1 MSQNLENTRRSACD
15 RCRSQKLRCVRA
27 TSLNG
32 VSDASR
38 ANTNASGT
46 CERCLKARTV
56 CVNTVSLTRKFLWAK
71 KPQMRSSPSPPPP
84 SERTRTQSHSHPDS
98 RPQQYGFDA
107 ASRRNSGGTGGEQP
121 REKPLSA
128 IVHQQTTRDNLQA
141 AGREMVL
148 EHTAATS
155 QSRLREESNSTKEI
169 TSSAVVAD
177 SSSENYLNIGGGSSG
192 TNRTNGSQST
202 TESASWFD
210 FRQRGSTQN
219 AGNCSS
225 NVAPV
230 AAMTTS
236 NTAGFNTDRDTAAR
250 TRSPSDLDH
259 FDFDMLLNPGA
270 MVISEK
276 LNTHAYNTDA
286 GGFMDMVAPVS
297 DTQPPPCLN
306 TSVAHGDQNCPEPA
320 ANPTEEYILR
330 LSELSSTLLKHFSR
344 SSSASLAD
352 ILLLSHSPVLGAP
365 IDSNPR
371 NKMSDLKN
379 IIGRVLNSSHT
390 FLDILQY
397 FMAPSCA
404 VPERAVSECSYS
416 DTWNEDDETSMIT
429 ESLYPH
435 DARYTAYG
443 QTSQP
448 SSNDFSAPL
457 LTSTSGSTLPDDQRL
472 SSSAPRP
479 DFPTTLAM
487 LSCYICLL
495 QTYDVIFSQIYTSL
509 VEASD
514 SCRLLVVPSV
524 LPGLR
529 LGGFDLDSYKDLQI
543 EVLIHISATMLER
556 IELALGIG
564 LPNDAQGSDRGNSHC
579 GGILDSFSTAA
590 LLDAMYKQKD
600 IGCSKSDGTRAM
612 RVKQTMNNI
621 QAVLR
626 TSSKQNI

>member
-1 MSQNLENTRRSACD
+1 
-15 RCRSQKLRCVRA
+15 
-27 TSLNG
+27 
-32 VSDASR
+32 
-38 ANTNASGT
+38 
-46 CERCLKARTV
+46 
-56 CVNTVSLTRKFLWAK
+56 
-71 KPQMRSSPSPPPP
+71 MRSSSSPPPP

-98 RPQQYGFDA
+98 CPQQYGLDT
-107 ASRRNSGGTGGEQP
+107 ASRRNSGGNGREPP

-128 IVHQQTTRDNLQA
+128 IGHQQTTRDNLQA
-141 AGREMVL
+141 AGREMGL

-169 TSSAVVAD
+169 TSSALVAD
-177 SSSENYLNIGGGSSG
+177 SSTENHLNIGGGSSG
-192 TNRTNGSQST
+192 TNGNQST
-202 TESASWFD
+202 TESADWFD
-210 FRQRGSTQN
+210 FRQRSSTQN
-219 AGNCSS
+219 AGNCSL

-236 NTAGFNTDRDTAAR
+236 NTAGFNTHRDTAAR
-250 TRSPSDLDH
+250 TSSPSDLDH
-259 FDFDMLLNPGA
+259 FDFDMLLDPGA
-270 MVISEK
+270 MAIPEK
-276 LNTHAYNTDA
+276 LNTHAYNTNA

-306 TSVAHGDQNCPEPA
+306 TSVAHGDPNCPEPA
-320 ANPTEEYILR
+320 ANLTEEYILR

-344 SSSASLAD
+344 SRSAKLAD
-352 ILLLSHSPVLGAP
+352 ILLLSHSPILEAP

-371 NKMSDLKN
+371 NKMSDFTN
-379 IIGRVLNSSHT
+379 IIGRVLNSSQT

-397 FMAPSCA
+397 FIAPSCA

-416 DTWNEDDETSMIT
+416 DTWNEEDETSMIT
-429 ESLYPH
+429 EPLYHH

-443 QTSQP
+443 ETSLP
-448 SSNDFSAPL
+448 SSSDFPARL
-457 LTSTSGSTLPDDQRL
+457 LTSTSGSTLPDAQRL

-509 VEASD
+509 IEASD
-514 SCRLLVVPSV
+514 SGRLLVVPSV

-564 LPNDAQGSDRGNSHC
+564 LPNDTQDSDRGSSHC
-579 GGILDSFSTAA
+579 GGILDSLSTAA

-600 IGCSKSDGTRAM
+600 TGCSKSDGTRAM
-612 RVKQTMNNI
+612 LVRQTMDNI
-621 QAVLR
+621 RAVLR
-626 TSSKQNI
+626 TSGKQNI